1 MFLVER
7 TIASFRK
14 VKYKELS
21 FTLLFRFRKRAF
33 NELLSLKVF
42 KTSETE
48 SFGGDPWNVFVFS
61 PSFLSIQMQNLTEIP
76 VTVYI
81 ITTFWVFLLF
91 CGRLMKLKGYSVVLL
106 FADQLNRRLKFCR
119 TWPG

>member
-14 VKYKELS
+14 VKYKELG
-21 FTLLFRFRKRAF
+21 FTILFRFRKRAF

-48 SFGGDPWNVFVFS
+48 SFGSDPWNVFVFS

-81 ITTFWVFLLF
+81 ITTFWFFLLF
-91 CGRLMKLKGYSVVLL
+91 CGRLMKLKGYSVILL